1 MFQYLDTHGHIPM
14 NGFSLGP
21 VDLLIFSMLA
31 YCPMERLPSPA
42 PVQTLSQAA
51 PFLYPGDVPVEG
63 EMNQSRC
70 QLWHVAGDT
79 PRFASVFLRAFE
91 SHFAPADEKQFAAA
105 LFQIDPTT
113 AVVAFRGTDSTVV
126 GWKEDFNMAFEAPVP
141 AQTDAVAFLISAA
154 MLYPRLYVCGH
165 SKGGNLAVYA
175 SAHVPPAI
183 QARLMEVYSFDG
195 PGVDDETFSSLEY
208 AAISQRIRSY
218 VPESSII
225 GMLLN
230 YHEDYM
236 VIESDGSG
244 LLQHNPFLW
253 HIENGRFVPREQL
266 TASGIFTDRTLH
278 DFLAGCSK
286 QERQVVVD
294 TLFDIIAVTEART
307 LKEIPGGL
315 LRHFPE
321 VLEAIRGVPEK
332 ERAVLGKVAR
342 TLIQAG
348 GSNLG
353 LLLGLDDGSPLGWRD
368 GLPL

>member
-1 MFQYLDTHGHIPM
+1 M
-14 NGFSLGP
+14 NAFALKP

-31 YCPMERLPSPA
+31 YCPMELLPNPSPM
-42 PVQTLSQAA
+42 QTLAQAA
-51 PFLYPGDVPVEG
+51 PLLYPGDIPVEG
-63 EMNQSRC
+63 EMNQNRC
-70 QLWHVAGDT
+70 QLWHVASAT
-79 PRFASVFLRAFE
+79 SRFAPVMLRAFE

-141 AQTDAVAFLISAA
+141 AQTDAVAFLIGAA

-195 PGVDDETFSSLEY
+195 PGVDDDTFSSLEY

-218 VPESSII
+218 VPESSVV

-230 YHEDYM
+230 YHEDYV
-236 VIESDGSG
+236 VIESDGTG

-253 HIENGRFVPREQL
+253 HIEDGRFVPREQL

-278 DFLAGCSK
+278 DFLAACDK
-286 QERQVVVD
+286 TERQVVVN
-294 TLFDIIAVTEART
+294 TIFDIIAVTEART
-307 LKEIPGGL
+307 LKEIPGGI
-315 LRHFPE
+315 LRHFSE
-321 VLEAIRGVPEK
+321 VLEAIRNVPEK
-332 ERAVLGKVAR
+332 DRAILGKVAK
-342 TLIQAG
+342 TLLQAG

-353 LLLGLDDGSPLGWRD
+353 LLLGLEDIGPLDWRD
-368 GLPL
+368 NFSL

>member
-1 MFQYLDTHGHIPM
+1 MFGYLDTQGHNPM
-14 NGFSLGP
+14 NAFALKP

-31 YCPMERLPSPA
+31 YCPMELLPSPS
-42 PVQTLSQAA
+42 PMQTLAQAA
-51 PFLYPGDVPVEG
+51 PLLYPGDIPVEG
-63 EMNQSRC
+63 EMNQNRC

-79 PRFASVFLRAFE
+79 PRFAPVMLRAFE

-141 AQTDAVAFLISAA
+141 AQTDAVAFLIGAA

-195 PGVDDETFSSLEY
+195 PGVDDDTFSSLEY

-218 VPESSII
+218 VPESSVV

-230 YHEDYM
+230 YHEDYV
-236 VIESDGSG
+236 VIESDGAG

-253 HIENGRFVPREQL
+253 HIEDGRFVPREQL

-278 DFLAGCSK
+278 DFLAACDK
-286 QERQVVVD
+286 TERQVVVN
-294 TLFDIIAVTEART
+294 TIFDIIAVTEART
-307 LKEIPGGL
+307 LKEIPGGI
-315 LRHFPE
+315 LRHFSE
-321 VLEAIRGVPEK
+321 VLEAIRNVPEK
-332 ERAVLGKVAR
+332 DRAILGKVAK
-342 TLIQAG
+342 TLLQAG

-353 LLLGLDDGSPLGWRD
+353 LLLGLEDIGPLDWRD
-368 GLPL
+368 NFSL